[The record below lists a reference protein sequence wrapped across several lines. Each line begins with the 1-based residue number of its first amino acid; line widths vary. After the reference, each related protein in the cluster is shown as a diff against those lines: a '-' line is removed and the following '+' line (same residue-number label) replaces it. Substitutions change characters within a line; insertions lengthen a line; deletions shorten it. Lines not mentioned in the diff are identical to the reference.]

1 MSNRP
6 VVTLALAV
14 IALALPGEARA
25 APENQIA
32 ISYSVDAGGLT
43 MLKINYEAALSAEAY
58 RSAASIKTKGLA
70 GLFSA
75 YQMDMSASGSVSAD
89 DTIPARFASRAEKS
103 DKQKTIELRWQGD
116 SAPEVK
122 TTPPDPEDEALIA
135 GGLKPGLVDPLSMI
149 LRMTAFQADEPCRKS
164 INVVDGHDV
173 YRLSFTLE
181 GKTKLSSD
189 SPGAYRG
196 PALKCSM
203 TYVPLA
209 GRAARKFKKNG
220 SVPERF
226 ALWLAPVSAGNATA
240 TWFFPVV
247 ATGKLQGM
255 SFVAYAREV
264 TLDGMP
270 IAKAD

>member
-1 MSNRP
+1 MSKRS
-6 VVTLALAV
+6 VITLALA
-14 IALALPGEARA
+14 AMASALPGEAMA

-32 ISYSVDAGGLT
+32 ISYAVDAGGLT
-43 MLKINYEAALSAEAY
+43 MLRINYQAALSADAY
-58 RSAASIKTKGLA
+58 RSVASIKTKGLA

-89 DTIPARFASRAEKS
+89 DTLPARFASRAEKK
-103 DKQKTIELRWQGD
+103 DKEKTIELRWQGD
-116 SAPEVK
+116 HAPEVT

-149 LRMTAFQADEPCRKS
+149 LRMTAFQADEPCRKP

-173 YRLSFTLE
+173 YQLRFNLE
-181 GKTKLSSD
+181 GKTTLSSG

-209 GRAARKFKKNG
+209 GRAAKKFKKNG
-220 SVPERF
+220 GAPERF
-226 ALWLAPVSAGNATA
+226 AVWLAPVSAGNGAA

-255 SFVAYAREV
+255 NFIAYAREL
-264 TLDGMP
+264 TLDGTP